1 MQLTQ
6 NSTLHGFTVISKQSL
21 PEIEGIAYTL
31 HHHVSGAR
39 LLYLANDDANK
50 AFAIGFKTPPQDS
63 TGVFHILEH
72 SVLCG
77 SDRFP
82 VKEPFVNLL
91 KSSMQTFLN
100 AMTFPDKTLYPV
112 ASTNEQD
119 LLNLMDVYMDAVLHP
134 AIYHKRAIFEQEGW
148 HYELESPEEPLRYNG
163 VVFNEMKGALSDPES
178 VLYDVLAENLFPDTT
193 YAFESGG
200 HPHDI
205 PTLTYEDFLD
215 AHRRHYRLDNSYII
229 LYGDMQVEREL
240 AFLDERYLSCPQQ
253 AAGSPNPLN
262 LQKPVKRTGIV
273 KTMQTAPENA
283 CTGLACVIGTSSD
296 RERILDVDILMD
308 ALMGSNESPLKR
320 ALLDSK
326 IGADAS
332 GQLIDSLLQPLVL
345 IQVKG
350 CQKDASAAFYDIV
363 RTTVANLCAQG
374 IDRKLLEASIAR
386 AEFSLREGDFGAA
399 DGVILAMECLSG
411 WLYDDEQPT
420 SHLRYEEAFAHMH
433 EKIETGYFE
442 DLLREIILEN
452 DHLALAE
459 ILPVDNDDSADEVG
473 RLADIKAALND
484 EQLRQVIDE
493 TNTLHRLQ
501 EEPDTAANLATLPT
515 LQLSDIAPAMPEET
529 CTFSDD
535 TPLPCLYHDIPTKR
549 IDYTYHYFTLDT
561 LTFDELPYAT
571 ILARLLGKLD
581 TTAHTAA
588 QLDNLIQSR
597 LGTLRFFTELHES
610 EFDQHTFSLKF
621 VVGASAL
628 TENILD
634 LVSLPHEVWSSTLFD
649 DTSKI
654 KDVLQQ
660 QRIAME
666 QEFALGG
673 HSTAL
678 ARVASY
684 YTPAA
689 VVREKLSGVDFYR
702 FLKDLLAHF
711 DERAEALI
719 GRLRSVSE
727 RIFTRDGTT
736 VSFTGSFDDYT
747 RFWDLAAPISAHQS
761 SHKCQLIVP
770 EPVMRNE
777 AFIVPTD
784 ICFAAKGF
792 DRRLLDIAYQGSWNV
807 AGRALSYDYLWN
819 EVRVKGGAYGAGFRA
834 TRTGALQFYSYRDPN
849 LDATLARFNA
859 AGEWLASFEP
869 DEDALRGY
877 IVSTVAGIDAPKK
890 PREIARRQDV
900 AHFSHF
906 EPNYRTIAR
915 NEVLTTT
922 KDTLHGLAPILD
934 NVAAR
939 QATCVFGN
947 RESIEASKAGLAII
961 DLLA

>member
-1 MQLTQ
+1 MQLSKD
-6 NSTLHGFTVISKQSL
+6 STLHGFTVISVEAL
-21 PEIEGIAYTL
+21 PEIEGTAYTL
-31 HHHVSGAR
+31 RHETSGAR
-39 LLYLANDDANK
+39 LLYLANEDTNK

-77 SDRFP
+77 SNRFP

-134 AIYHKRAIFEQEGW
+134 AIFSKRAIFEQEGW
-148 HYELESPEEPLRYNG
+148 HYELDSPDEPLRYNG

-178 VLYDVLAENLFPDTT
+178 VLYDVLAENLFPDTA

-215 AHRRHYRLDNSYII
+215 AHRRHYRLDNSYIV
-229 LYGDMQVEREL
+229 LYGNMEVEREL
-240 AFLDERYLSCPQQ
+240 AFLDERYLSCPPES
-253 AAGSPNPLN
+253 AGKPNPLN
-262 LQKPVKRTGIV
+262 LQKPLKRTGIV
-273 KTMQTAPENA
+273 KTMQTASENA
-283 CTGLACVIGTSSD
+283 CAGLGCVIGTSSD

-308 ALMGSNESPLKR
+308 SLMGSNESPLKR
-320 ALLDSK
+320 ALLDSG

-332 GQLIDSLLQPLVL
+332 GQLIDSMLQPLIL
-345 IQVKG
+345 IQIKG
-350 CQKDASAAFYDIV
+350 CKPDASAALFDIIS
-363 RTTVANLCAQG
+363 RTVTELCEQG

-386 AEFSLREGDFGAA
+386 AEFALREGDFGAA

-411 WLYDDEQPT
+411 WLYDDDNPT

-442 DLLREIILEN
+442 NLLREILLEN
-452 DHLALAE
+452 NHFALAE
-459 ILPVDNDDSADEVG
+459 ILPVETDDSYGEAKE
-473 RLADIKAALND
+473 LANLKATLTDKEIA
-484 EQLRQVIDE
+484 QVIDE
-493 TNTLHRLQ
+493 TIALHHLQ
-501 EEPDTAANLATLPT
+501 EEPDTPEGIATLPS
-515 LQLSDIAPAMPEET
+515 LQLSDIAPATPEET
-529 CTFSDD
+529 CTFTAD
-535 TPLPCLYHDIPTKR
+535 TPLPCLHHDIPTKR
-549 IDYTYHYFTLDT
+549 IDYTYHYFTLDG
-561 LTFDELPYAT
+561 LAFEELPYAT

-588 QLDNLIQSR
+588 QLDNLIQAR
-597 LGTLRFFTELHES
+597 LGTLRFFTEIHES
-610 EFDQHTFSLKF
+610 EFEQNAFSLTF
-621 VVGASAL
+621 VVGASSL
-628 TENILD
+628 SENILD

-660 QRIAME
+660 QRLGME
-666 QEFALGG
+666 QDFALSG

-684 YTPAA
+684 YSPAA
-689 VVREKLSGVDFYR
+689 VVREELSGVNFYR

-711 DERAEALI
+711 DERAETLV

-727 RIFTRDGTT
+727 RIFTRDNAT
-736 VSFTGSFDDYT
+736 VSFTGSPEDYA
-747 RFWDLAAPISAHQS
+747 RFWDLATPIATS
-761 SHKCQLIVP
+761 CFPPENRLVVP
-770 EPVMRNE
+770 QPAVRNE
-777 AFIVPTD
+777 AFIVSAD
-784 ICFAAKGF
+784 VCFAAKGF
-792 DRRLLDIAYQGSWNV
+792 DRRLLDLPYHGSWNV
-807 AGRALSYDYLWN
+807 VGRALSYDYLWN

-849 LDATLARFNA
+849 LDTTLARFDA
-859 AGEWLASFEP
+859 AGDWLAAFEP

-890 PREIARRQDV
+890 PREIARRQDI

-906 EPNYRTIAR
+906 APDYRSIAR
-915 NEVLTTT
+915 NEILSTTT
-922 KDTLHGLAPILD
+922 AGLHSLAPILD
-934 NVAAR
+934 KVSSQKAI
-939 QATCVFGN
+939 CVFGN
-947 RESIEASKAGLAII
+947 RDII
-961 DLLA
+961 QSAQTDMNIVDLLA